1 MTAMHVTVHT
11 RDDGVSATVQERDQA
26 TWLELKSGG
35 QTVTIFV
42 KSIWQLVDLA
52 DRIDASQ
59 EDEISFMEGWLKDR
73 GENVPEENE
82 HSMMDHHGNHQ
93 ITTTTTMEHNII
105 ATKETNTKNNKSNK
119 ENKNVNM

>member
-42 KSIWQLVDLA
+42 KSIWQ
-52 DRIDASQ
+52 
-59 EDEISFMEGWLKDR
+59 
-73 GENVPEENE
+73 
-82 HSMMDHHGNHQ
+82 
-93 ITTTTTMEHNII
+93 
-105 ATKETNTKNNKSNK
+105 
-119 ENKNVNM
+119 

>member
-52 DRIDASQ
+52 DRIILQVEEQKQMQIWPPAIDT
-59 EDEISFMEGWLKDR
+59 ERKEISDTR
-73 GENVPEENE
+73 T
-82 HSMMDHHGNHQ
+82 S
-93 ITTTTTMEHNII
+93 
-105 ATKETNTKNNKSNK
+105 
-119 ENKNVNM
+119 